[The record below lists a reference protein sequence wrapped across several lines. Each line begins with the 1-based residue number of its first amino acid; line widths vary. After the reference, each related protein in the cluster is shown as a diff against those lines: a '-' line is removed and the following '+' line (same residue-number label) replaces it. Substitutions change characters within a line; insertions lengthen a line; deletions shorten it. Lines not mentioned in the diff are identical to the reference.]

1 MANIKVG
8 DMIDQF
14 GNWDW
19 SRFAPM
25 LQPDII
31 LRIVAVQPSAVS
43 LGYDMLLWGDSK
55 SGRYTLKEAYNTL
68 SRDKWE
74 ANDHHMWSR
83 LWKTK
88 LPRRVRQFV
97 CITIKGSLLTN
108 SERCQ
113 RRMANDMTCPF
124 CGCSQETS
132 LHVLRDCLF
141 AQSIYSQ
148 MAVPSQLQ
156 SLFFILDLIIWLLH
170 NIVDNGDTDVQE
182 TKWKTF
188 FGLLCCTIWK
198 SGNKMLLRN
207 GYGCIL
213 WSNSDALIIARNRG
227 YRNVEVEM
235 DCIKALKLVAGNSV
249 DQALSLFVEGP
260 ASSSVTPEPLLS
272 AESPFSPSLVANEDF
287 QHILRVLNTNVDGK
301 QKIMFALTSIKGIGR
316 RFANIVCKK
325 ADVDMNKRAGELTA
339 QELDNLMT
347 IVANPR
353 QFKIPDWFLNRQKD
367 YKDGKYSQ
375 VVSNALDMKLRDD
388 LERLKKIRN
397 HRGLRHYWGLRVR
410 GQHTKTTGRR
420 GKTVGV
426 SKKR

>member
-170 NIVDNGDTDVQE
+170 NIVDNGDTDGIRCFSEMVTVSLKDAFGNEKYIHLEKHINLVQA
-182 TKWKTF
+182 TGLPRGVKW
-188 FGLLCCTIWK
+188 IPQP
-198 SGNKMLLRN
+198 SGWIKVNNDEEVKAD
-207 GYGCIL
+207 G
-213 WSNSDALIIARNRG
+213 G

-260 ASSSVTPEPLLS
+260 A
-272 AESPFSPSLVANEDF
+272 
-287 QHILRVLNTNVDGK
+287 R
-301 QKIMFALTSIKGIGR
+301 
-316 RFANIVCKK
+316 
-325 ADVDMNKRAGELTA
+325 
-339 QELDNLMT
+339 
-347 IVANPR
+347 
-353 QFKIPDWFLNRQKD
+353 
-367 YKDGKYSQ
+367 
-375 VVSNALDMKLRDD
+375 
-388 LERLKKIRN
+388 
-397 HRGLRHYWGLRVR
+397 
-410 GQHTKTTGRR
+410 
-420 GKTVGV
+420 
-426 SKKR
+426 